1 MLQIAPLT
9 IAFKMG
15 EALTVTTLREASEA
29 LNRMG
34 LSNDDP
40 EFMHVA
46 YRVAEA
52 LNGRSSPRVA
62 FNAFEAAAIRR
73 GMVVKPDLSQEFEA
87 RL

>member
-1 MLQIAPLT
+1 MFQIAPLT

-15 EALTVTTLREASEA
+15 EALTVTTLHEASEA

-34 LSNDDP
+34 LSDDDP

-46 YRVAEA
+46 HRVDEA
-52 LNGRSSPRVA
+52 LEGRSSPRIA

-73 GMVVKPDLSQEFEA
+73 GMVMKPEPE
-87 RL
+87 